1 MSRCAEAHANPRG
14 ANDARPTALRII
26 GDEGLIGKLEGKV
39 FLVTGVSSGIGI
51 ETLKALHATGAH
63 VFGTVRNV
71 EKGQAVV
78 DSILA
83 EKIKTGGKITLIK
96 MELDSLESVRAGAK
110 SFYSRA
116 RF

>member
-1 MSRCAEAHANPRG
+1 MP
-14 ANDARPTALRII
+14 ALLQIVE
-26 GDEGLIGKLEGKV
+26 DEGLVGKLEGKV
-39 FLVTGVSSGIGI
+39 NFITGVSSGIDI

-71 EKGQAVV
+71 EGGQAVV
-78 DSILA
+78 DSILV

-96 MELDSLESVRAGAK
+96 MELDSLASVRAGAQD
-110 SFYSRA
+110 FYSRA